1 VTPESAV
8 AQATLQARP
17 LSGRR
22 ILISGGTSGLGA
34 ATVRAAAL
42 AGARVAVLGRRV
54 GLLRELEAETGADV
68 EPCDVTDTAGT
79 EAAVTALAERLGGLD
94 GLVNCA
100 GQMLHSRVTAGF
112 REDWTGMLSVN
123 VVGTM
128 NVTVSALPFLCQAS
142 YADLMFISSP
152 SADRVAGPDFAM
164 YAATKAALSRLTE
177 GIQAEIEADGLPV
190 RVTVVKPGYIDTDGV
205 VANVRDPEARALIA
219 GRAKTVGLPPV
230 YVADQLIHLLGLPP
244 YVRVH
249 EISLSRASG
258 SALPG

>member
-8 AQATLQARP
+8 AEATIQSRP

-34 ATVRAAAL
+34 ATVRAAAT
-42 AGARVAVLGRRV
+42 AGARVAVLGRRAA
-54 GLLRELEAETGADV
+54 LLDELAAEHGAEV
-68 EPCDVTDTAGT
+68 EPCDVTD
-79 EAAVTALAERLGGLD
+79 AVATHVAVAALADRMGGLD

-128 NVTVSALPFLCQAS
+128 NVTVSALPFLRQESC
-142 YADLMFISSP
+142 ADLIFISSP

-164 YAATKAALSRLTE
+164 YAATKAALSRLAE

-205 VANVRDPEARALIA
+205 VANVRDPDARALIA
-219 GRAKTVGLPPV
+219 GRAKTIGLPPV
-230 YVADQLIHLLGLPP
+230 YVADQLIHLLALPP

-258 SALPG
+258 STLPA